1 MYKVDGNSIMLTR
14 GDSFYA
20 EVGIYDAEGHAY
32 EVQSGDVIK
41 FGLKQ
46 STKESTCLI
55 EKTIDNNDLILYLSP
70 EDTKELPFG
79 NYVYDIEITFANG
92 DVDTFIN
99 GASFQLKA
107 EVV

>member
-20 EVGIYDAEGHAY
+20 EVGIYDAEGQAY

-41 FGLKQ
+41 FGLKH

-55 EKTIDNNDLILYLSP
+55 KKTIDNNDLILYLSP